1 MWHTYRRGS
10 PVNSLNQSDTLHC
23 RVLDK
28 QLRFRRWQV
37 CVSRIFLTW
46 WPRVGYLWTFWLHR
60 LLRWMTQVE
69 RPLLYNV
76 ESTYLP
82 QPNIVS
88 WPIDQLHLVREEKE
102 KHPWTTSLKC
112 LNVGCTRVRI
122 CKNSVAAF
130 VWGWH
135 SIDEFGQDRGAC
147 SAQVTSQGERL
158 RETSPRSWRDWSG
171 LIVKALD
178 WSNRLT
184 LNLYCKLAPSNPFSE
199 WFRSGSVQSDGG
211 QRGPYHIIW
220 HTYGKLQSTIGPK
233 LSTSFSSALGFR

>member
-1 MWHTYRRGS
+1 MCVENFSYLVAVG
-10 PVNSLNQSDTLHC
+10 LAICGLSDYTDCWGEWRKLKDPC
-23 RVLDK
+23 
-28 QLRFRRWQV
+28 
-37 CVSRIFLTW
+37 
-46 WPRVGYLWTFWLHR
+46 
-60 LLRWMTQVE
+60 
-69 RPLLYNV
+69 
-76 ESTYLP
+76 STYLP

-122 CKNSVAAF
+122 CKNSAAAF

-171 LIVKALD
+171 LIVKASLPWID
-178 WSNRLT
+178 LIGWPWTCTSSIQSFLRMVQIGFSAIWWWST
-184 LNLYCKLAPSNPFSE
+184 WAILYHMA
-199 WFRSGSVQSDGG
+199 
-211 QRGPYHIIW
+211 YIW
-220 HTYGKLQSTIGPK
+220 ESSKYNW
-233 LSTSFSSALGFR
+233 SFSSAVGFR

>member
-23 RVLDK
+23 RVVDK
-28 QLRFRRWQV
+28 QLRFQRWQV
-37 CVSRIFLTW
+37 CVSRNFLLGGHGLAICGLSDYTDCW
-46 WPRVGYLWTFWLHR
+46 GGWHR
-60 LLRWMTQVE
+60 LKD
-69 RPLLYNV
+69 PC
-76 ESTYLP
+76 STYLP
-82 QPNIVS
+82 QPNISS

-147 SAQVTSQGERL
+147 SGHFSGGEVAWELSEELERL
-158 RETSPRSWRDWSG
+158 EWADSKSIS
-171 LIVKALD
+171 ALD

-199 WFRSGSVQSDGG
+199 WLRSSSVQSDGG
-211 QRGPYHIIW
+211 QRGPYYIIW
-220 HTYGKLQSTIGPK
+220 HTYGNLQSTICLK
-233 LSTSFSSALGFR
+233 LHTSFSSALGFR